1 MASSEGSSSGA
12 SQLPPKPEITVIKIS
27 KQLPRRQLT
36 LIAIAVLLHVLL
48 WSSLT
53 TLVASL
59 YLIAADTGDGT
70 NTPSEILTIASVS
83 TAIMATI
90 HTAYQ

>member
-12 SQLPPKPEITVIKIS
+12 SQLPLKPEVTAIKIS

-36 LIAIAVLLHVLL
+36 LIAIAILLHVLL

-83 TAIMATI
+83 IAVMVRI
-90 HTAYQ
+90 HTTYQ